1 MSPVCSLQ
9 QAGGEVSNCGDCKK
23 QCREDVVAHVV
34 PLFGIPYV
42 LLLLSSTLHVIIIK
56 QKNLKKLPLTKYS
69 GKSVQT

>member
-42 LLLLSSTLHVIIIK
+42 LLLLSFNPTCDHY
-56 QKNLKKLPLTKYS
+56 QTKES
-69 GKSVQT
+69 